1 MNIDFHI
8 ETEEGV
14 SVSINTKLTDAER
27 EVVMASL
34 LPVIALM
41 IEAERLEL
49 TGEDEPE
56 VVEQPQRTV
65 RYSGE
70 FISNN

>member
-8 ETEEGV
+8 ETEDGV

-41 IEAERLEL
+41 VETERLEL

-56 VVEQPQRTV
+56 VAEEAQRDMHYWDGIPN
-65 RYSGE
+65 R
-70 FISNN
+70 